1 MPHAPVNLNE
11 MRAERS
17 DLTSLSQL
25 VQEVI
30 GGTLRRNTFTECEL
44 QLLLDLQTCR
54 IRKSTK
60 PDILRRYLKA
70 VQQQFTVDASAPLRF
85 LKFFENEQHRMAA
98 LSAERAEKAVGATCP
113 S

>member
-1 MPHAPVNLNE
+1 LNDI
-11 MRAERS
+11 RAERS

-44 QLLLDLQTCR
+44 QLLLDLQACR

-70 VQQQFTVDASAPLRF
+70 VQQHLTVDASVTLRF
-85 LKFFENEQHRMAA
+85 AHFFEREQHRVAA
-98 LSAERAEKAVGATCP
+98 QSAERAERALGASCP
-113 S
+113 G